1 MGEFLD
7 KTSPI
12 PSISLFCYFC
22 TFFYRL
28 TLKRKF
34 IINIIL
40 VVFLNLLVKPFWVFG
55 IDRTVQN
62 VVGAEQYGF
71 YFALFN
77 FSLILNILLD
87 MGITNYNNRNIS
99 QNEEGLTFYF
109 SNILSIRLIL
119 GVLYFAISMIVAW
132 LCNYSEAQLRM
143 LMFLTFN
150 QFLLALILYLRS
162 NLAGLQLFKTDSC
175 ISVLDRFVL
184 IAICSILLWGN
195 VTQQPF
201 RIEWFVYA
209 QTGSYV
215 FTALVAFILVLVHSK
230 GFKLTFN
237 PKTALSILKK
247 SAPFALLT
255 LLMSLYNRIDSV
267 MLERLLPDG
276 KFQAGIYAQAFR
288 ISDACC
294 MFALLFANLLLPMFS
309 RMLKQKENVAGLV
322 RLSTVLMLVPV
333 LAGSAMCVFYRQP
346 IMNLMYCNHAAE
358 SAPIFALLI
367 SGFIFISLTYIYG
380 TLLTANGS
388 LFKLNIVA
396 LGGMLFNIVA
406 NLILI
411 PRYQALGSAIV
422 SLATQSLTAI
432 AQILIAFS
440 IFGFKFRGRTQF
452 MLLVYVLALVAIGFA
467 TTYLPY
473 SWIINATV
481 MLVASCLMAVAL
493 GLVRIKGLLELINT
507 NKSN

>member
-1 MGEFLD
+1 M
-7 KTSPI
+7 
-12 PSISLFCYFC
+12 
-22 TFFYRL
+22 
-28 TLKRKF
+28 KRKF
-34 IINIIL
+34 IINLIL
-40 VVFLNLLVKPFWVFG
+40 VIFLNLLVKPFWVFG
-55 IDRTVQN
+55 IDCTVQK

-99 QNEEGLTFYF
+99 QNEDSLTFYF
-109 SNILSIRLIL
+109 SNIFSIRLVL
-119 GVLYFAISMIVAW
+119 GVLYFATSMLIAW
-132 LCNYSEAQLRM
+132 LCDYSKAQLYM

-162 NLAGLQLFKTDSC
+162 NLAGLQLFKTDSL

-184 IAICSILLWGN
+184 IAVCSILLWGN
-195 VTQQPF
+195 VTHQPF

-209 QTGSYV
+209 QTGSYL
-215 FTALVAFILVLVHSK
+215 FTALVTFVLVLVHSGK
-230 GFKLTFN
+230 FKLTFDM
-237 PKTALSILKK
+237 KTAMSIMKK

-276 KFQAGIYAQAFR
+276 KVQAGIYAQAFR

-309 RMLKQKENVAGLV
+309 RMIKQHDDITGLV
-322 RLSTVLMLVPV
+322 RVSTILMTVPV
-333 LAGSAMCVFYRQP
+333 VGGAITCIFYREH
-346 IMNLMYCNHAAE
+346 IMNLMYYDYVTE

-367 SGFIFISLTYIYG
+367 SGFVFISLTYIYG

-388 LFKLNIVA
+388 LRKLNIVA
-396 LGGMLFNIVA
+396 SGGMLFNIVA

-411 PRYQALGSAIV
+411 PRYQALGSAVV

-432 AQILIAFS
+432 AQIIIAFS
-440 IFGFKFRGRTQF
+440 IFGFKFRGRSQF
-452 MLLVYVLALVAIGFA
+452 MMFIYVIGVVIFGFV
-467 TTYLPY
+467 TTHLPF
-473 SWIINATV
+473 SWPVNATAMV
-481 MLVASCLMAVAL
+481 ILSGFLAIAL
-493 GLVRIKGLLELINT
+493 GLIRVNDFMELLKT
-507 NKSN
+507 SKSNN